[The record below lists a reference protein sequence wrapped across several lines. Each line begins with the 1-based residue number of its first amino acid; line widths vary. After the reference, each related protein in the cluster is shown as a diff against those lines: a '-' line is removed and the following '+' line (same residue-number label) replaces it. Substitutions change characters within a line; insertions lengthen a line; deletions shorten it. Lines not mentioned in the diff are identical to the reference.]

1 MRGVFMSDSKPLT
14 SLNPVGRKLA
24 SLGEIFQIAFVPADF
39 DAALRFWTET
49 MGAGPFYLLEHI
61 QSENCRYR
69 GEPAAFD
76 FSAAVGYWGDLQI
89 ELIHQHDARPSI
101 YSSWLEQGQQG
112 VHHVCVAVQDMAE
125 TRRVCAE
132 LGLAVLQ
139 EAQFRGGSA
148 EVIYVDTHGGPGTM
162 VEFWKGDEAGRTFFA
177 GIREAARNWDG
188 SKPLRRKG
196 DW

>member
-1 MRGVFMSDSKPLT
+1 MLDAKLPSSLAPMRQTLS
-14 SLNPVGRKLA
+14 

-49 MGAGPFYLLEHI
+49 MGAGPFFLLEHI
-61 QSENCRYR
+61 QAENCRYM
-69 GEPAAFD
+69 GQPTSFD

-89 ELIHQHDARPSI
+89 ELIQQHDHIPSI
-101 YSSWLEQGQQG
+101 YTSWLEQGMQG
-112 VHHVCVAVQDMAE
+112 VHHVCVAVQDMAK

-132 LGLAVLQ
+132 LGATVLQ

-162 VEFWKGDEAGRTFFA
+162 VEFWKGDEGGRKFFA
-177 GIREAARNWDG
+177 SVREAARGWDG
-188 SKPLRRKG
+188 SKPLRRRG

>member
-1 MRGVFMSDSKPLT
+1 MLDAKLPSSLAPMRQ
-14 SLNPVGRKLA
+14 KLS

-49 MGAGPFYLLEHI
+49 MGAGPFFLLEHI
-61 QSENCRYR
+61 QAENSKYQ
-69 GEPAAFD
+69 GEPASFD

-89 ELIHQHDARPSI
+89 ELIQQHDDKPSI
-101 YSSWLEQGQQG
+101 YSSWLQQGMQG
-112 VHHVCVAVQDMAE
+112 VHHVCVAVQDMAQ

-132 LGLAVLQ
+132 LGATVLQ

-162 VEFWKGDEAGRTFFA
+162 VEFWKGDDAGRKFFA
-177 GIREAARNWDG
+177 SVREAARNWDG
-188 SKPLRRKG
+188 SKPLRRRG

>member
-1 MRGVFMSDSKPLT
+1 MHASHQVS
-14 SLNPVGRKLA
+14 SLNPVNRKLA
-24 SLGEIFQIAFVPADF
+24 SLGEAFQIAFVPSDF

-61 QSENCRYR
+61 QAENCKYK
-69 GEPAAFD
+69 GEAASFD

-89 ELIHQHDARPSI
+89 ELIQQHDSKPSI
-101 YSSWLEQGQQG
+101 YSTWLEQGLQG

-125 TRRVCAE
+125 ARQVCAE
-132 LGLAVLQ
+132 VGATVMQ

-162 VEFWKGDEAGRTFFA
+162 VEFWKGDDAGRQFF
-177 GIREAARNWDG
+177 GRIRDAARGWDG
-188 SKPLRRKG
+188 SRPLRRKA